1 MKTESINKIINK
13 KSIKK
18 PKLLI
23 ENLLPADGITILA
36 GEPKVGKTFL
46 LQQLTYSISVENTFL
61 GRNIEKTKVIYFS
74 TENSAELLK
83 DRLLNLGTNFGNS
96 LYCYQCPMS
105 IDDIKYTL
113 ATVKRAKKERVL
125 AIIDTFQEVVYGNQ
139 KFNINAY
146 NDTYNLGDI
155 YKELSNEFNTTF
167 ILVIHL
173 NKNENNSFK
182 RIMGSTGLRAVTSA
196 NITLEKETNTNY
208 VLKVESRY
216 FVNQEINLKKLENGF
231 FDLDTSEILESTNDL
246 DIITITKMLAK
257 SDEKSIEDTSSNLCA
272 TFNLKYTT
280 PNCLYKKLENS
291 KKLLEQ
297 CNITFKKRR
306 SNGKNL
312 IKIELLENDEEI
324 SPTLKASTD

>member
-1 MKTESINKIINK
+1 MKTESINKIISK

-23 ENLLPADGITILA
+23 ENLLPAEGITILA

-105 IDDIKYTL
+105 IENIKYTL
-113 ATVKRAKKERVL
+113 ASVKRAKKERIL
-125 AIIDTFQEVVYGNQ
+125 ATIDTFQEVVYGNQ

-196 NITLEKETNTNY
+196 NITLEKETDSNY
-208 VLKVESRY
+208 ILKVESRY

-231 FDLDTSEILESTNDL
+231 FDLDNGEILESTNDL

-280 PNCLYKKLENS
+280 PNCLYKKLENN

-312 IKIELLENDEEI
+312 IKIELLENDEENNPATK
-324 SPTLKASTD
+324 SSTN

>member
-1 MKTESINKIINK
+1 MKTEPINKIINK

-105 IDDIKYTL
+105 IEDIKYTL
-113 ATVKRAKKERVL
+113 ASVKRAKKERIL

-196 NITLEKETNTNY
+196 NITLEKETDSNY
-208 VLKVESRY
+208 ILKVESRY

-231 FDLDTSEILESTNDL
+231 FDLDNGEILESTNDL

-280 PNCLYKKLENS
+280 PNCLYKKLENN

-312 IKIELLENDEEI
+312 IKIELLENDEENNPATK
-324 SPTLKASTD
+324 SSTN

>member
-1 MKTESINKIINK
+1 MKIESINKIINK
-13 KSIKK
+13 KSIQK

-46 LQQLTYSISVENTFL
+46 LQQLTYSISVKSTFL
-61 GRNIEKTKVIYFS
+61 GRNVEKTKVIYFS
-74 TENSAELLK
+74 TENSVELLK
-83 DRLLNLGTNFGNS
+83 DRLLSLSTNFGNS
-96 LYCYQCPMS
+96 LYCYQCPMN

-113 ATVKRAKKERVL
+113 ATVKRRKNERIL
-125 AIIDTFQEVVYGNQ
+125 AIVDTFQEVVYGNQ

-155 YKELSNEFNTTF
+155 YKELSDTYNTTF
-167 ILVIHL
+167 VLVIHL
-173 NKNENNSFK
+173 NKNENDSFK

-196 NITLEKETNTNY
+196 NITLEKEKTDNY
-208 VLKVESRY
+208 VLRIESRY

-231 FDLDTSEILESTNDL
+231 FDLDTEEILESTNDL
-246 DIITITKMLAK
+246 DIITITKALAK
-257 SDEKSIEDTSSNLCA
+257 LDKKFIEDTSSNLCA

-280 PNCLYKKLENS
+280 PNCLYKKLENN
-291 KKLLEQ
+291 KRLLEQ
-297 CNITFKKRR
+297 CNVTYSKRR

-312 IKIELLENDEEI
+312 IKIELLEENDEE
-324 SPTLKASTD
+324 LDECQ

>member
-1 MKTESINKIINK
+1 MKIESINKIINK
-13 KSIKK
+13 KSIQK

-46 LQQLTYSISVENTFL
+46 LQQLTYSISVKSTFL
-61 GRNIEKTKVIYFS
+61 GRNVEKTKVIYFS
-74 TENSAELLK
+74 TENSVELLK
-83 DRLLNLGTNFGNS
+83 DRLLSLGTNFGNS
-96 LYCYQCPMS
+96 LYCYQCPMN

-113 ATVKRAKKERVL
+113 ATVKRRKNERIL
-125 AIIDTFQEVVYGNQ
+125 AIVDTFQEVVYGNQ

-155 YKELSNEFNTTF
+155 YKELSDTYNTTF
-167 ILVIHL
+167 VLVIHL
-173 NKNENNSFK
+173 NKNENDSFK

-196 NITLEKETNTNY
+196 NITLEKEKTDNY
-208 VLKVESRY
+208 VLRIESRY

-231 FDLDTSEILESTNDL
+231 FDLDTEEILESTSDL
-246 DIITITKMLAK
+246 DIITITKALAK
-257 SDEKSIEDTSSNLCA
+257 LDQKFIEDTSSNLCA

-280 PNCLYKKLENS
+280 PNCLYKKLENN
-291 KKLLEQ
+291 KRLLEQ
-297 CNITFKKRR
+297 CNVTYSKRR

-312 IKIELLENDEEI
+312 IKIELLEENDEE
-324 SPTLKASTD
+324 LDECQ

>member
-1 MKTESINKIINK
+1 MKTEPINKIINK
-13 KSIKK
+13 KTIKK

-46 LQQLTYSISVENTFL
+46 LQQLTYSISTEKTFL
-61 GRNIEKTKVIYFS
+61 GRNIEKAKVIYFS
-74 TENSAELLK
+74 TENSTELLK
-83 DRLLNLGTNFGNS
+83 DRLLSLGTNFGSS

-105 IDDIKYTL
+105 IEDIKYTL
-113 ATVKRAKKERVL
+113 ATVKRAKKERIL

-231 FDLDTSEILESTNDL
+231 FDLDTSEILESTDDL
-246 DIITITKMLAK
+246 DIIAITKMLAK
-257 SDEKSIEDTSSNLCA
+257 SDEKSIEDTSSNLCV

-280 PNCLYKKLENS
+280 PNCLYKKLENN

-312 IKIELLENDEEI
+312 IKIELLENNEEI
-324 SPTLKASTD
+324 NSALKASTD

>member
-18 PKLLI
+18 PKLLV
-23 ENLLPADGITILA
+23 ENFLPADGITILA

-61 GRNIEKTKVIYFS
+61 GRNVEKTKVIYFS
-74 TENSAELLK
+74 TENSIELLK

-113 ATVKRAKKERVL
+113 ATMKRNKNERIL
-125 AIIDTFQEVVYGNQ
+125 AIVDTFQEIVYGNQ

-155 YKELSNEFNTTF
+155 YKQISDEFNTTF
-167 ILVIHL
+167 ILVINL
-173 NKNENNSFK
+173 NKNENDSFK

-196 NITLEKETNTNY
+196 NITLEQEKNDNY
-208 VLKVESRY
+208 VLRIESRY
-216 FVNQEINLKKLENGF
+216 FTNQEINLKKLENGF
-231 FDLDTSEILESTNDL
+231 FDLNVEEILESTNDL

-257 SDEKSIEDTSSNLCA
+257 LEKKYVEDTSSNLCVA
-272 TFNLKYTT
+272 FNLKYTT
-280 PNCLYKKLENS
+280 PNCLYKKLENN

-297 CNITFKKRR
+297 CHITFRKRR

-312 IKIELLENDEEI
+312 IRIELLDDDITDDNST
-324 SPTLKASTD
+324 SPKSH